1 MFGLNV
7 AKINADTPWWSYGA
21 QKGRSRP
28 LAGRLRGLAGGFAA
42 WPIGRWRRRRIEL
55 CQRRAHR
62 VEARGAG
69 EPVCLDGA
77 PDCRRY
83 GCVLVVGKIDCR
95 HG

>member
-1 MFGLNV
+1 LP
-7 AKINADTPWWSYGA
+7 APSA
-21 QKGRSRP
+21 
-28 LAGRLRGLAGGFAA
+28 RG
-42 WPIGRWRRRRIEL
+42 
-55 CQRRAHR
+55 
-62 VEARGAG
+62 RGAG